1 MMNIALWIVQGLL
14 ALFYLIAGARKVFQT
29 QKFQQEMKWS
39 ASKKKSYLV
48 FIGIAEMAGA
58 VGLVL
63 PMLTGILPWL
73 TVAAAAGLALVQLL
87 AIITVHI
94 PEKEYNVLPMNLL
107 LLALALFVA
116 IVRFGFAV

>member
-1 MMNIALWIVQGLL
+1 MNIALWIVQGLL
-14 ALFYLIAGARKVFQT
+14 AAFYLVAGARKVFQT
-29 QKFQQEMKWS
+29 QKFQQQMSWA
-39 ASKKKSYLV
+39 ASKEKGYLV

-73 TVAAAAGLALVQLL
+73 TVVAAAGLALVQLL

-94 PEKEYNVLPMNLL
+94 PEKDYKALPMNLV
-107 LLALALFVA
+107 LLALAVFVA
-116 IVRFGFAV
+116 VGRFGLLIK

>member
-1 MMNIALWIVQGLL
+1 MNIALWIVQGLL
-14 ALFYLIAGARKVFQT
+14 ALIYLMAGSRKVFQT
-29 QKFQQEMKWS
+29 QKFQEQMKWA
-39 ASKKKSYLV
+39 ASSTKGYLV

-94 PEKEYNVLPMNLL
+94 PKKEYKSLPVNLL

-116 IVRFGFAV
+116 IVRFGYAV